1 MEKSR
6 PLPEPIRLSNL
17 LHSARSRTEK
27 KNVINLKTLKRSEH
41 SREVSFSFLKE
52 QRLQYLR
59 FFYQAIRQNAQPALK
74 SGKTFSP
81 CKLWALETFS
91 LNKGK
96 NWHRRESEGCT
107 LFTIATTLLQEASV
121 SLIKSSGKPRRPD
134 TDRKAKQVQNWHLP
148 WMVIK
153 HELRIHTFLSEFKT
167 LTSITTL
174 NETRHVEK
182 QLQWYERFLFL
193 L

>member
-1 MEKSR
+1 M
-6 PLPEPIRLSNL
+6 SN
-17 LHSARSRTEK
+17 
-27 KNVINLKTLKRSEH
+27 
-41 SREVSFSFLKE
+41 
-52 QRLQYLR
+52 

-81 CKLWALETFS
+81 CKLWAPVTFS
-91 LNKGK
+91 LIKGK
-96 NWHRRESEGCT
+96 NWDRRESEGCT

-193 L
+193 LYLNKQPCFYLYNRAFLSRNYRLVVAPWKFEVLKKQISLRGQIH